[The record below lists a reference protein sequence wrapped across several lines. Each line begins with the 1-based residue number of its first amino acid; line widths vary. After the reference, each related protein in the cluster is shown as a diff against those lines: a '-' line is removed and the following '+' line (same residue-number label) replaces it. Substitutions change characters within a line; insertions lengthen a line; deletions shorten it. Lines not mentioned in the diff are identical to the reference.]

1 MWDMIWEINKGAHLK
16 FECTFSDIL
25 VLKTLFRG
33 IHCRM
38 LQIVGEL

>member
-1 MWDMIWEINKGAHLK
+1 VWDMILEINKGAHRK

-33 IHCRM
+33 THYRM
-38 LQIVGEL
+38 LQTVGEL